1 MLRLPTENTSDREE
15 KTMAE
20 WQTVRLGEIVKTNQ
34 STYSPKEN
42 WQFVN
47 YLDTGNITMNKI
59 DEIQNINTAKDKLP
73 SRARRKVKT
82 NSIIYSTVRPNQ
94 LHYGIIKKQPDNFLV
109 STGFTVIDVNYDKA
123 VPDFIYYALTKQE
136 VTEQLQAIAE
146 QSVSAYPSLKPS
158 DIENL
163 ELMLPDKKTQERIVA
178 ILRSIDE
185 KIKENNAIN
194 NNLEQQ
200 AVLLFKNW
208 FIEFDNSSKNMLET
222 RFGLVPES
230 FKLLKNGELP
240 LVVTDY
246 VANGSFA
253 SLKANVTLY
262 QEPNYAY
269 FIRNTDLKSGTFEVF
284 VDEHS
289 YNFLSKSTL
298 YGGEIII
305 SNVGDVG
312 SVFLCPKLDKP
323 MTLGNN
329 IIMLRPEQENLR
341 YYLYIWFKWL
351 YGQSL
356 IQGIKGGS
364 AQPKFNKTD
373 FKNLP
378 IFLPPD
384 DLLEQFHQIVKPMF
398 ELINENNTENQALTR
413 TRDTILPRLMSG
425 ELDVSDIEI

>member
-1 MLRLPTENTSDREE
+1 MKFKLSDVMDLIGGGTPKTSKAEYWNGTIPWLSVKDFNNGFRYVYETEKTITELGLENSSTKLLQKGDVIISARGTVGEIATIPFPMAFNQSCYGLRAKSGIVTSDYLYYLIKHNVSVLKKNTHGSVFDTITRNTFDNIEVEIPSIKIQE
-15 KTMAE
+15 KIA
-20 WQTVRLGEIVKTNQ
+20 
-34 STYSPKEN
+34 
-42 WQFVN
+42 
-47 YLDTGNITMNKI
+47 
-59 DEIQNINTAKDKLP
+59 
-73 SRARRKVKT
+73 
-82 NSIIYSTVRPNQ
+82 SI
-94 LHYGIIKKQPDNFLV
+94 L
-109 STGFTVIDVNYDKA
+109 
-123 VPDFIYYALTKQE
+123 
-136 VTEQLQAIAE
+136 
-146 QSVSAYPSLKPS
+146 S
-158 DIENL
+158 DY
-163 ELMLPDKKTQERIVA
+163 
-178 ILRSIDE
+178 DE
-185 KIKENNAIN
+185 KIELNNAIN

-200 AVLLFKNW
+200 AVLLFKQW
-208 FIEFDNSSKNMLET
+208 FTNFENCSEKMCET
-222 RFGLVPES
+222 RFGNIPSS
-230 FKLLKNGELP
+230 FKLMKNGELP
-240 LVVTDY
+240 MVVTDY

-253 SLKANVTLY
+253 SLKANVKLY
-262 QEPNYAY
+262 QEKNYAY

-329 IIMLRPEQENLR
+329 IIMLRPEQKNLQ

-378 IFLPPD
+378 MFLPPD

-413 TRDTILPRLMSG
+413 TRDTLLPRLMSG
-425 ELDVSDIEI
+425 ELDVSDIDL